1 MQRATALSNNTS
13 LGAQLYSSG
22 RCSQARSHHRSRER
36 AAGSITAKGALCCGA
51 PVDLC
56 QHLLDDTGAGFRS
69 RYFKRRFPVE
79 NWQIFA
85 KPLVCFFRVAENIL
99 SQCLNPRQPHDPIG
113 FFNSQRLSLGLAMPL
128 RALRD
133 YKPSDLL
140 VREATALDINE
151 RSQRNAAMNEA
162 CKISLRGH
170 LLT

>member
-36 AAGSITAKGALCCGA
+36 AAGSITSKGALCRR
-51 PVDLC
+51 PPIDLR

-69 RYFKRRFPVE
+69 RYFERRLPVE

-85 KPLVCFFRVAENIL
+85 KPPVCFFRVAENIL

-113 FFNSQRLSLGLAMPL
+113 FFDSQRLSLGLAMPL
-128 RALRD
+128 RPLRND
-133 YKPSDLL
+133 KSPDLL
-140 VREATALDINE
+140 VRETTALNID
-151 RSQRNAAMNEA
+151 
-162 CKISLRGH
+162 C
-170 LLT
+170 